1 MEGFGVEKLG
11 LFCYRPAVG
20 GCDVA
25 DVRALT
31 RQLINVATYDR
42 LVCPSFFLIRVDSLH
57 PLFGLEFN
65 GQRYGGS
72 LCTLSFTHSI
82 KHSVIATKEY
92 C

>member
-31 RQLINVATYDR
+31 RQLINIATYDR
-42 LVCPSFFLIRVDSLH
+42 RVCLL
-57 PLFGLEFN
+57 
-65 GQRYGGS
+65 Y
-72 LCTLSFTHSI
+72 
-82 KHSVIATKEY
+82 Y
-92 C
+92 